1 MSANS
6 KTRIINS
13 ALIKIG
19 EDPITSPDDDSRA
32 ARLANRQYDV
42 VRDQLLRAYN
52 WNFAVA
58 RTVTAP
64 DADAPAFGF
73 TYKHQLPADCLRLLG
88 VYDSDEPVQNY
99 TSSTIVHKVEGRS
112 VLTDEDTLNMFYIKR
127 VTDEAQ
133 FDPTFNEAFSYALAI
148 DLGYILTAGADRLG
162 RLEQSFNRV
171 IRAAKLADA
180 IEGTPQVM
188 YSSDWLDART
198 YGTAVGGFRPGPI
211 ANW

>member
-1 MSANS
+1 MPPPSS
-6 KTRIINS
+6 W
-13 ALIKIG
+13 ALSILPRLFLS
-19 EDPITSPDDDSRA
+19 ESRA
-32 ARLANRQYDV
+32 ASEKSLRPLTSIAWAGIHLNTN
-42 VRDQLLRAYN
+42 VR
-52 WNFAVA
+52 
-58 RTVTAP
+58 
-64 DADAPAFGF
+64 PAFGF